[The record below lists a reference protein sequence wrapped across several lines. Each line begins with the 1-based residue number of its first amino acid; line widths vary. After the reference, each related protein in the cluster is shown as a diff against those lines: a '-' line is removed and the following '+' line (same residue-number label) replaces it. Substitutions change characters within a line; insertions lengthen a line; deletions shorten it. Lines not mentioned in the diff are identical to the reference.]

1 MRLQLRERATK
12 YFSGTEYWIEDV
24 GATGDGRCVAG
35 PSIGKRPMEQ
45 ALDRLTREDA
55 LARTVEDLMGPDT
68 LYRILAQAEAA
79 T

>member
-1 MRLQLRERATK
+1 
-12 YFSGTEYWIEDV
+12 
-24 GATGDGRCVAG
+24 
-35 PSIGKRPMEQ
+35 MEQ